1 MIDLIQFVLIAALGG
16 GIWWQRRETQ
26 RAAAAAAG
34 RRAARLEDM
43 AARLAAGG
51 GKDSPGRELLRARL
65 AAQSPR
71 PSRYRVG
78 HRVTHYHPI
87 WLLLAWWWR

>member
-1 MIDLIQFVLIAALGG
+1 MAIDTAAKRRSAGGLAFFVFGPGVTPDAAKAQPWRQSSAWGYG
-16 GIWWQRRETQ
+16 GIL
-26 RAAAAAAG
+26 AG
-34 RRAARLEDM
+34 ASS
-43 AARLAAGG
+43 G
-51 GKDSPGRELLRARL
+51 PV
-65 AAQSPR
+65 AQSPR